1 MRLRKRFEGARR
13 ARELFGSAQRAVV
26 LRSCHARESVGAVVL
41 GGEPSCSGAAGGRSL
56 PGIEPA
62 G

>member
-1 MRLRKRFEGARR
+1 MRLRKQFEGARR

-26 LRSCHARESVGAVVL
+26 PRARESVGAVVL